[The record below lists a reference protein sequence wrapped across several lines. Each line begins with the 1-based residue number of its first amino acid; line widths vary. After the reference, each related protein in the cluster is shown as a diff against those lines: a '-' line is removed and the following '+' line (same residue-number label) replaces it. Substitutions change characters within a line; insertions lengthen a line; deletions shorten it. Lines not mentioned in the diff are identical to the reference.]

1 MFGVIGCVLLK
12 CKTKDYLKKKHKE
25 EYATNYTKHATILVD
40 DVMRRPSTWIGI
52 PNQPEGRKQQELTKI
67 QENVDGITKSLIEVA
82 SSGEIDFAALES
94 LSKNQRSNYRK
105 R

>member
-1 MFGVIGCVLLK
+1 MQNERLLEE
-12 CKTKDYLKKKHKE
+12 KHKE

-105 R
+105 RPI